1 MNWSTP
7 KNLMAKNNLKINHCK
22 GQVRKAGYDCST
34 VVIVMN
40 TKDYQNVELL
50 HAGKNDHGSAAL
62 KVQG

>member
-1 MNWSTP
+1 M
-7 KNLMAKNNLKINHCK
+7 
-22 GQVRKAGYDCST
+22 RKAGYDCST

-50 HAGKNDHGSAAL
+50 HAGKNDHGSATL

>member
-1 MNWSTP
+1 M
-7 KNLMAKNNLKINHCK
+7 K
-22 GQVRKAGYDCST
+22 KAGYDCSI

-50 HAGKNDHGSAAL
+50 NAGKNDHGSAAL